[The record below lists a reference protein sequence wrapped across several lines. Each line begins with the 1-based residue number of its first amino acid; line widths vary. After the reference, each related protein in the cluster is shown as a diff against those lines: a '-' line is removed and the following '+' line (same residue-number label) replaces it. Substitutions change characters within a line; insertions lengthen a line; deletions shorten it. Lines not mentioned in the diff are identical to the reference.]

1 MTFMRG
7 VVVKMRW
14 RNFCVLC
21 LGLNLFACRT
31 EDNKD
36 GREQKRGAMA
46 EQELEKEADQEAGLD
61 EAELD
66 PTRIES
72 QIGKSSSVAK
82 CSTPNKVIA
91 FYYGWYAPPQF
102 GGWKGPEVSHGDRP
116 SYGFYDSLDE
126 SKIEHDIKTAKQA
139 GIDGFAVA
147 WIGSHPRDAAK
158 DKPNQVMQTI
168 ARLGVKHQFCVAAL
182 FETEIIKSEFRLDVT
197 AQVGELAK
205 VIRSMPGNFMQVAG
219 KPLVFIWKNELL
231 QPGIWRTAMQQHQ
244 LYLVGDGGPR
254 AEALQAYRAGAYAN
268 VYYYSTWWD
277 GSMAAQKNAWQAV
290 QNGTTFVTVSNG
302 FRDPFGTFRYGRW
315 RDGSTR
321 VYESQWQ
328 IALQAK
334 ASYVVITSF
343 NEWPEGH
350 YIEASEKFG
359 TKYLELT
366 RDYVRQYHQ

>member
-1 MTFMRG
+1 MNMWWQLIG
-7 VVVKMRW
+7 I
-14 RNFCVLC
+14 
-21 LGLNLFACRT
+21 LGLVLNLFTCRT
-31 EDNKD
+31 EDTKD
-36 GREQKRGAMA
+36 QKRRERGAMA
-46 EQELEKEADQEAGLD
+46 EQEPEQETGLNESELEPSDVQ
-61 EAELD
+61 AEV
-66 PTRIES
+66 
-72 QIGKSSSVAK
+72 GKVSPVTK
-82 CSTPNKVIA
+82 CFSPKKVIA

-147 WIGSHPRDAAK
+147 WIGAHAQDAAK
-158 DKPNQVMQTI
+158 DKPNQVMKTI
-168 ARLGVKHQFCVAAL
+168 ARLGLKHQFCVAAL
-182 FETEIIKSEFRLDVT
+182 FETEIIQREFRLDVPT
-197 AQVGELAK
+197 QLAELAK
-205 VIRSMPGNFMQVAG
+205 IAKSMPANFMQVAG
-219 KPLVFIWKNELL
+219 KPLVFIWKNELV
-231 QPGIWRTAMQQHQ
+231 QPATWRAAMQQHQ

-277 GSMAAQKNAWQAV
+277 GSGAAQQKAWQAV

-302 FRDPFGTFRYGRW
+302 FRDPFSTLRYGRW

-328 IALQAK
+328 MALQSK
-334 ASYVVITSF
+334 PSYVVITSY

-366 RDYVRQYHQ
+366 QGFVRQYQQ